1 MQLPEKFA
9 NSFELE
15 AFLAQP
21 SAALIDFMRQL
32 KGDIMI
38 LGVAGKMGVTMA
50 KLAANAIKAAGVDVD
65 DIDALSLAQQAGSS
79 KARCTYREPRS

>member
-50 KLAANAIKAAGVDVD
+50 KLAANAIKAAGVDKTVYGVARFS
-65 DIDALSLAQQAGSS
+65 DAAAREKAGIF
-79 KARCTYREPRS
+79 RR